1 LWSQDGILYLKLYTR
16 WTVPYNKQL
25 GWHGNCKVDTNG
37 AHNSCGSLYINHR
50 GVYTYNGLG
59 GGKDANITS
68 NKAFQLLLYK
78 VIKKIYMVT
87 FLTVGVADMAE
98 EAINTFAVLEAKE
111 A

>member
-1 LWSQDGILYLKLYTR
+1 
-16 WTVPYNKQL
+16 
-25 GWHGNCKVDTNG
+25 
-37 AHNSCGSLYINHR
+37 
-50 GVYTYNGLG
+50 
-59 GGKDANITS
+59 
-68 NKAFQLLLYK
+68 